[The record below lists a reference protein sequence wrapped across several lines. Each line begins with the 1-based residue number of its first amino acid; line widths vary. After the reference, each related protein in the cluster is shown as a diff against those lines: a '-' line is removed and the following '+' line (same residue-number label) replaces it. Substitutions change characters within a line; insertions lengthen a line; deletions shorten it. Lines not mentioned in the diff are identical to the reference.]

1 VLIMPELFELGIDST
16 AVSIVERYGHAA
28 PARIAAEAVELLEAG
43 NFDGYVALKQILR
56 DIEDLLA
63 ERQGAL
69 GESAS

>member
-1 VLIMPELFELGIDST
+1 VQ
-16 AVSIVERYGHAA
+16 RYGDAA

-43 NFDGYVALKQILR
+43 DFNGYVALKQILR

-63 ERQGAL
+63 ERRAAL

>member
-1 VLIMPELFELGIDST
+1 MPELFELGIDSS
-16 AVSIVERYGHAA
+16 AVCIVQRYGDAA

-43 NFDGYVALKQILR
+43 DFNGYVALKQILR

-63 ERQGAL
+63 ERRAAL